1 MQGVIFEKKVGDIYT
16 RSRIS
21 GGSGAIHV
29 KEQALSWRSS
39 LVHADSASVHI
50 LMCDAMMYG

>member
-16 RSRIS
+16 KSRIS
-21 GGSGAIHV
+21 DGSGAIHV

-39 LVHADSASVHI
+39 LVHAVI
-50 LMCDAMMYG
+50 LPVLIF